1 MFQDAWEAFH
11 NDHNAVAKYLKPMM
25 VGVLKK
31 EEAKEVC

>member
-1 MFQDAWEAFH
+1 MAFH

-31 EEAKEVC
+31 EEAKEVYVYLYVN